1 MAVQSNVKSKKK
13 APVFAIVLLV
23 VLIVYM
29 ISLITPMVW
38 LLYTSF
44 KGVVDFQIDSVFPTF
59 PLTFEPYIM
68 AFENF
73 VMKVNDGAGGTKEVA
88 FEGMMFNSIVY
99 SLGCTLIQT
108 SVICVT
114 AYTTSRFD
122 FKFDKVIYNIVIIT
136 MILPI
141 VGSLPSELRIA
152 KMFGLYNKLYGMFVM
167 KAHFLGMYYLVF
179 HAMFRG
185 IPKDYD
191 EAAYIDGANNFV
203 IFFKIILP
211 LASGTFLTISL
222 INFIGYWNDYTT
234 PLVYMPDYPTIAF
247 GLYDFVQSPVGDRVH
262 KPVKL
267 AACMLVFI
275 PNFTVFLIFRNKLI
289 GNISMGGLKG

>member
-1 MAVQSNVKSKKK
+1 MDVKRKKK
-13 APVFAIVLLV
+13 TPLFAIIILI

-29 ISLITPMVW
+29 ISLILPMVW
-38 LLYTSF
+38 ALYTSF
-44 KGVVDFQIDSVFPTF
+44 KDIVDFQIDSIFPAF
-59 PLTFEPYIM
+59 PFKFEPYIT

-73 VMKVNDGAGGTKEVA
+73 SMLVNDGQGGTKLVT
-88 FEGMMFNSIVY
+88 FEIMILYSLVY
-99 SLGCTLIQT
+99 SLGCAIIQT
-108 SVICVT
+108 AVICVT
-114 AYTTSRFD
+114 AYTTSRFN
-122 FKFDKVIYNIVIIT
+122 FKFDKVVYNTVIIT

-141 VGSLPSELRIA
+141 VGSLPSELRMA
-152 KMFGLYNKLYGMFVM
+152 RLFGLYNKLYGMFIM

-203 IFFKIILP
+203 VFFKIILP
-211 LASGTFLTISL
+211 LASGTFLTIAL

-234 PLVYMPDYPTIAF
+234 PLVYMPDYPTIAL
-247 GLYDFVQSPVGDRVH
+247 GLYDFVQSTVPAKVA

-267 AACMLVFI
+267 AACMLVFL
-275 PNFTVFLIFRNKLI
+275 PNFAIFLIFRNKLI

>member
-1 MAVQSNVKSKKK
+1 MAVKHKKK
-13 APVFAIVLLV
+13 TPLFAIIILAI
-23 VLIVYM
+23 LIVYM
-29 ISLITPMVW
+29 ISLILPMFW
-38 LLYTSF
+38 GLYTSF
-44 KGVVDFQIDSVFPTF
+44 KGVVDFQIDSIFPMF
-59 PLTFEPYIM
+59 PLNFEPYIK

-73 VMKVNDGAGGTKEVA
+73 VMKVNDGEGGTREVA
-88 FEGMMFNSIVY
+88 FEGMMFYSVVY
-99 SLGCTLIQT
+99 SLGCALIQT

-114 AYTTSRFD
+114 AYTTSRFN
-122 FKFDKVIYNIVIIT
+122 FKFDKVVYNTVIIT

-141 VGSLPSELRIA
+141 VGSLPSELRVA
-152 KMFGLYNKLYGMFVM
+152 KLFGLYNKLYGMFVM

-203 IFFKIILP
+203 VFFKIILP
-211 LASGTFLTISL
+211 LASGTFLTIAL

-247 GLYDFVQSPVGDRVH
+247 GLYDFVQSPVGERVH

-275 PNFTVFLIFRNKLI
+275 PNFAIFLIFRNKLI

>member
-1 MAVQSNVKSKKK
+1 MDVKNKKK
-13 APVFAIVLLV
+13 TPLFAIITLA
-23 VLIVYM
+23 VLIIYM
-29 ISLITPMVW
+29 ISLIIPMIW
-38 LLYTSF
+38 MLYTSL

-59 PLTFEPYIM
+59 PLDFEPYVM
-68 AFENF
+68 AFDNF
-73 VMKVNDGAGGTKEVA
+73 FMRVDDGMGGTKIVA
-88 FEGMMFNSIVY
+88 FEGMMFNSVVY
-99 SLGCTLIQT
+99 SLGCALIQT

-114 AYTTSRFD
+114 AYTTSRFN

-141 VGSLPSELRIA
+141 VGSLPSELRVA
-152 KMFGLYNKLYGMFVM
+152 RFFGLYNKIYGMFIM

-179 HAMFRG
+179 HAMFKG

-191 EAAYIDGANNFV
+191 EAAYIDGADNFTV
-203 IFFKIILP
+203 FFKIILP
-211 LASGTFLTISL
+211 LAAGTFLTIAL

-267 AACMLVFI
+267 AACMLVFL
-275 PNFTVFLIFRNKLI
+275 PNFAIFLIFREKLI